1 MSGHSKW
8 ANIKNRKGAQDKKR
22 SEAFTRSAKNIL
34 TAIRM
39 GGGNSNPEV
48 NSFLRAAVE
57 KAREANMPKE
67 NIERL
72 IKKFEERKANLVAL
86 LLEGFGPFS
95 VPIMIEAETD
105 NKNRTLGEI
114 KLVYRNYGGNLGES
128 NSVSFLFER
137 VGEVELEKFDSEKE
151 LDLIDAGVED
161 IEENTLITKSGSVG
175 AVAKKAAE
183 LGMTVVKSGI
193 VMRVRTPVELKSE
206 EELEKMMDFIDELE
220 EHDDVVNVF
229 AGFDY
234 HGQES

>member
-39 GGGNSNPEV
+39 GGGNSNPGT
-48 NSFLRAAVE
+48 NSFLRTAVE
-57 KAREANMPKE
+57 KAHSENMPKD
-67 NIERL
+67 NVERL
-72 IKKFEERKANLVAL
+72 IKKFEERKANLVTL

-95 VPIMIEAETD
+95 VPIMIDAETD

-114 KLVYRNYGGNLGES
+114 KLIFRNNGGNLGES
-128 NSVSFLFER
+128 NSVAFLFEK
-137 VGEVELEKFDSEKE
+137 VGEVELEKFDAGRE
-151 LDLIDAGVED
+151 LDLIDAGTEE
-161 IEENTLITKSGSVG
+161 IEENNLITKVDGVK
-175 AVAKKAAE
+175 AVADKATE
-183 LGMTVVKSGI
+183 LGMVVVKSGLI
-193 VMRVRTPVELKSE
+193 MKVRTPVELKSA

-220 EHDDVVNVF
+220 ESDDVVNVF

>member
-39 GGGNSNPEV
+39 GGGNSNSEA

>member
-34 TAIRM
+34 TAIRVS
-39 GGGNSNPEV
+39 GGNSNPES
-48 NSFLRAAVE
+48 NSALRTAIE

-67 NIERL
+67 NIDRL
-72 IKKFEERKANLVAL
+72 IKKFEERKANLVTM
-86 LLEGFGPFS
+86 LLEGFGPGS
-95 VPIMIEAETD
+95 VPILMDVETD

-114 KLVYRNYGGNLGES
+114 KLMFRNNNGNLGES
-128 NSVSFLFER
+128 NSVSFLFEK

-151 LDLIDAGVED
+151 LELIDAGVEE
-161 IEENTLITKSGSVG
+161 IEENVLLTKSEDVDT
-175 AVAKKAAE
+175 VTKRVTE
-183 LGMTVVKSGI
+183 LGMVVVKSGV
-193 VMRVRTPVELKSE
+193 VMRARTPVELKSA
-206 EELEKMMDFIDELE
+206 EELEKMMDFIEELE
-220 EHDDVVNVF
+220 EYDDVVNVF